1 MDSAPFE
8 LVLLKSTVGLAAL
21 VMTRIKSPGLPF
33 FAPNLNVLLSEP
45 IDTQSPDVVEAVVLL
60 P

>member
-1 MDSAPFE
+1 M
-8 LVLLKSTVGLAAL
+8 LLNAIVGLAAL

>member
-1 MDSAPFE
+1 MSN
-8 LVLLKSTVGLAAL
+8 STVGLAAL

-45 IDTQSPDVVEAVVLL
+45 IETQSPDVVEDVVLL